1 MENKVIKVIKNRV
14 SCRAY
19 SDRKVSTAKAIQIA
33 QAGEMAPSGMNRQI
47 ANILVVQSKK
57 YVEKLRTLSLEIRG
71 KDCYYGAKTFLI
83 VHGPRD
89 DRFTY
94 QDCSCVLEN
103 MFIAAAS
110 LNINSCWIN
119 QTDELLSSPKGLKL
133 KKALGIPEE
142 NMVVGTCILGYAAEG
157 TKLEVKQR
165 KEDFIRIL

>member
-1 MENKVIKVIKNRV
+1 M
-14 SCRAY
+14 
-19 SDRKVSTAKAIQIA
+19 
-33 QAGEMAPSGMNRQI
+33 
-47 ANILVVQSKK
+47 
-57 YVEKLRTLSLEIRG
+57 
-71 KDCYYGAKTFLI
+71 I

-119 QTDELLSSPKGLKL
+119 QTNELLSSPKGLKL

-165 KEDFIRIL
+165 KEDFIKIL